1 VSAGAEESARQHE
14 GARRDK
20 ERKFLVVID
29 ETPECERALL
39 YAAKRARRTGAGVV
53 ALVVAQTSE
62 FQHWLGVENLM
73 REEAE
78 QEANE
83 MLDRALDRLARQ
95 IDCVPE
101 RKVVI
106 ANRPEGIRQAIAE
119 DPSIVILV
127 LAAASGSEGPG
138 PLVSAIAGGQSGA
151 YPIPIVIVPGAL
163 TDEDIE
169 AIV

>member
-1 VSAGAEESARQHE
+1 VSEDSGGDGAAEP
-14 GARRDK
+14 GARK
-20 ERKFLVVID
+20 ERKFLVVVD
-29 ETPECERALL
+29 DTPECERALL
-39 YAAKRARRTGAGVV
+39 YAAKRAWRTGAGVV

-78 QEANE
+78 QEAEE
-83 MLDRALDRLARQ
+83 MLDRAIGNVTGK
-95 IDCVPE
+95 IDVAPE

-106 ANRPEGIRQAIAE
+106 ANRSEGIRQAISD
-119 DPSIVILV
+119 DPAIVILV

-163 TDEDIE
+163 TDEDID

>member
-1 VSAGAEESARQHE
+1 MSEDTGAARPAE
-14 GARRDK
+14 AASRR

-29 ETPECERALL
+29 DTPECERALL
-39 YAAKRARRTGAGVV
+39 YAAKRALRTGAGVV
-53 ALVVAQTSE
+53 ALVVAQKSE
-62 FQHWLGVENLM
+62 FQHWLGVENIM

-78 QEANE
+78 EEAQE
-83 MLDRALDRLARQ
+83 MLDRAIARLSGKVDVA
-95 IDCVPE
+95 PE

-106 ANRPEGIRQAIAE
+106 ASRTEGIRQAIAD
-119 DPSIVILV
+119 DPSIVVLV

-163 TDEDIE
+163 TDEEIE

>member
-1 VSAGAEESARQHE
+1 MSEDTEAARQPAE
-14 GARRDK
+14 TAPRK

-29 ETPECERALL
+29 ETPECDRALL
-39 YAAKRARRTGAGVV
+39 YAAKRARRTGADVV
-53 ALVVAQTSE
+53 TLCVAQTSE

-78 QEANE
+78 QEAQE
-83 MLDRALDRLARQ
+83 MLDRAINRLWQQ
-95 IDCVPE
+95 IDVVPE

-106 ANRPEGIRQAIAE
+106 GNRVDGIRQAIAE

-127 LAAASGSEGPG
+127 LGAASGSEGPG
-138 PLVSAIAGGQSGA
+138 PLVSAIAGAQSGG

-163 TDEDIE
+163 TDEDID